1 MCVCVSAVVV
11 TLEPLVGAET
21 YVNGKR
27 ITDGVAL
34 KQGDFFSVQF
44 CVFISVVQNG
54 KLVYC
59 LLQYRLFSTY
69 CLVLF

>member
-1 MCVCVSAVVV
+1 MFSMHIITSQNVCVCVSAVVV

-44 CVFISVVQNG
+44 CVF
-54 KLVYC
+54 
-59 LLQYRLFSTY
+59 LFPW
-69 CLVLF
+69 FRMEN